1 MAYVITDDCLA
12 CGSCASECP
21 AGAIQEGS
29 IYVITDACVEC
40 GTCVDV
46 CPTGAIKEQQ
56 YIYYEDKGALKG

>member
-29 IYVITDACVEC
+29 IYVITYACVEC

-46 CPTGAIKEQQ
+46 CPTGAIKEQ
-56 YIYYEDKGALKG
+56 